1 MERTILVAGASGDV
15 GAEVVRALRERGAR
29 VRAMVRA
36 TPLRDADGVEVVEG
50 DLADRASIDR
60 AMRGVTAA
68 VFMTPHH
75 TREEELGA
83 SFVEAAQAARLQ
95 RLVFCAAAHPTS
107 RFRVIQRLY
116 DALVGLIGPHYRP
129 KLAVER
135 RVRASGLS
143 PVILCP
149 SNFYQNDETGIG
161 EILDG
166 VYPHPLGSKRASRVD
181 TRDIGDAAARALLDD
196 VAPGTYPLLGPDLLT
211 GPECAAIWAR
221 ALGRD
226 VRYAG
231 DDLAAWRATIAPRVT
246 PAKAA
251 DFERT
256 YKVIQ
261 RFGIPATRRARAAT
275 ARLLGRPARS
285 YESYVAER
293 YGRITPLSITM
304 TPAARM
310 SSTARSAS
318 PGASSTAR
326 QPSSTR

>member
-1 MERTILVAGASGDV
+1 VILVAGAAGDV
-15 GAEVVRALRERGAR
+15 GAEVVRALRERGAP
-29 VRAMVRA
+29 VRALVRA
-36 TPLRDADGVEVVEG
+36 TPLRDTDGIEVVEG
-50 DLADRASIDR
+50 DLGDRASLDR

-75 TREEELGA
+75 AREEELGA

-95 RLVFCAAAHPTS
+95 RLVFCAAAHPIS

-116 DALVGLIGPHYRP
+116 DALVTLIGPHYRP

-166 VYPHPLGSKRASRVD
+166 VYPHPLGQKRASRVD
-181 TRDIGDAAARALLDD
+181 TRDIGDAAARAVLDD
-196 VAPGTYPLLGPDLLT
+196 VPSGSYPLLGPDLLT
-211 GPECAAIWAR
+211 GPECAAIWSR
-221 ALGRD
+221 ALGRE
-226 VRYAG
+226 VTYAG
-231 DDLAAWRATIAPRVT
+231 ESLQQWRETIAPRVT

-256 YKVIQ
+256 YKIIQ
-261 RFGIPATRRARAAT
+261 RYGIPATRRARAAT

-285 YESYVAER
+285 YADYVQELAAR
-293 YGRITPLSITM
+293 YGRITPLSITI
-304 TPAARM
+304 TPAARI
-310 SSTARSAS
+310 SSTARSLS
-318 PGASSTAR
+318 PGASSTPR
-326 QPSSTR
+326 HPSSTR